1 VVKRWLLRHPRFHLH
16 FTPTYASWLNLV
28 ERFFALLTEEAL
40 RRGSH
45 TSIPQLRRA
54 IYDYVEV
61 HDDEGKPFV
70 WTKSADEILDKVRE
84 FGERTL
90 KVYVDG

>member
-1 VVKRWLLRHPRFHLH
+1 MSGVAVAAKLRCTSRRP
-16 FTPTYASWLNLV
+16 TPHGSNLV

-45 TSIPQLRRA
+45 TSIPQLRTA

-61 HDDEGKPFV
+61 HNDEGKPFA

-90 KVYVDG
+90 KVHGDT